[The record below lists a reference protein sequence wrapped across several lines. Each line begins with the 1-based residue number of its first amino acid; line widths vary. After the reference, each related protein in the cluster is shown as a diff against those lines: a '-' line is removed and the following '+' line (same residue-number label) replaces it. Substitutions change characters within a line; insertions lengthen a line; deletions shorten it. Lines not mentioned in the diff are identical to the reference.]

1 MRQAIRALGW
11 AATIFWIVLLFFT
24 VTAAYSAFKV
34 AQGLRLG
41 RPTTNQQ
48 DGSLLVSLPLTFN
61 DTGLYDMSNFNITTL
76 IRDGNG
82 TFISGSSTFVPLI
95 PRESKNFLVT
105 HNLSLSP
112 SQMTTDNLAY
122 LLFNDSTLNVDA
134 ILKLDF
140 ARAIPLE
147 LATNTSMPWGAPLYS
162 LTISDISATMITPG
176 RFGVT
181 FSVSYENHAFFDLD
195 GSVLLELVDHVGNR
209 LGTSSTILLPRG
221 GSIPFEVVV
230 SNPLDIAAARLS
242 FNTSYFSYDPLE
254 IPLVAPHV

>member
-11 AATIFWIVLLFFT
+11 AATIFWIILLFFT

-34 AQGLRLG
+34 AQGLRFG
-41 RPTTNQQ
+41 RPTTSQE
-48 DGSLLVSLPLTFN
+48 DGTLLVSLPLSFN

-105 HNLSLSP
+105 HNLLLNP
-112 SQMTTDNLAY
+112 GQMNTTDLAY

-140 ARAIPLE
+140 ARAIPIE
-147 LATNTSMPWGAPLYS
+147 LATNTSMPWGAPLYG
-162 LTISDISATMITPG
+162 LTISDVSATMISPTSF
-176 RFGVT
+176 RVT

-195 GSVLLELVDHVGNR
+195 GSVLLELVDSAGNQ
-209 LGTSSTILLPRG
+209 LSSTTTTLLPRG
-221 GSIPFEVVV
+221 GSIPFEVVI
-230 SNPLDIAAARLS
+230 SNPSDIVAARLS
-242 FNTSYFSYDPLE
+242 FNTSYFSYGPLE
-254 IPLVAPHV
+254 IPLVAPYV